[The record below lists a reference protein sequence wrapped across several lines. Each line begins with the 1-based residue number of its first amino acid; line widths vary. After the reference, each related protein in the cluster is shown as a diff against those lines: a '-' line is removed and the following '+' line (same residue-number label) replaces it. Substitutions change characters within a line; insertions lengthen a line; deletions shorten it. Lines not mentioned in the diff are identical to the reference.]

1 MRILLIVCGTIATTL
16 GVIGIIVPLLPTT
29 PFLLLAAACYARSSE
44 RFYNWLLNN
53 RLFGRYVKDY
63 IERRGI
69 SLKAKV
75 FTLVLLWVTIICS
88 AVFATDTTWIRILL
102 FAIAAAVTT
111 HILLIKT
118 LKGGPSADVD

>member
-1 MRILLIVCGTIATTL
+1 MRILLIVCGTIFTVL
-16 GVIGIIVPLLPTT
+16 GVIGILVPLLPTT

-53 RLFGRYVKDY
+53 RLFGRYVRDY
-63 IERRGI
+63 IEKRGI

-75 FTLVLLWVTIICS
+75 FTLILLWLTITCS
-88 AVFATDTTWIRILL
+88 AILATDTTWIRILL
-102 FAIAAAVTT
+102 VAIAAAVTT

-118 LKGGPSADVD
+118 LTKHGDGS

>member
-75 FTLVLLWVTIICS
+75 FTLVLLWVTITCS
-88 AVFATDTTWIRILL
+88 AILATDTTWIRILL
-102 FAIAAAVTT
+102 FAIAAAVTI

-118 LKGGPSADVD
+118 LKDRPTTNVD